1 VNTARQDCPTVYV
14 SGNITTNVIH
24 VKKRSKNMDACF
36 HKDYS
41 RHMAHLIQAV
51 TIPWYNACA
60 DYAIQL
66 ARGLKSTGH
75 RVTVTGGPDT
85 PAIGKAREYGIDVF
99 APGDPGSA
107 NPVALIRLAGAY
119 RSYARETGA
128 TAVNAHHGRDHLV
141 WAAALAN
148 TGIPLLRTSGNQ
160 IPPKVHPGTRLIQS
174 RTSGIIAS
182 CGTVRSYYAE
192 GFGIDPGDI
201 PVVNGGVD
209 GVLFS
214 PANRNRELRRTFGI
228 PDDAFVF
235 GIIGRFSPVK
245 GHRFFFEAASR
256 AARTRPHLRFLA
268 AGWDAQ
274 LSGRDIENMAVKAG
288 IIERTCFPGRS
299 SDVRKLI
306 GAVDVGVVASV
317 GSETVCRIALEYM
330 AMGVPVIAAG
340 TNVVPE
346 LVPDGV
352 AGIIVPPGDPDALA
366 DAMERLA
373 DSPETAAEL
382 GANGRALVERD
393 YTLERFAMKTLEA
406 YGSMSIH
413 VR

>member
-1 VNTARQDCPTVYV
+1 
-14 SGNITTNVIH
+14 
-24 VKKRSKNMDACF
+24 
-36 HKDYS
+36 
-41 RHMAHLIQAV
+41 MAHFIQAV

-66 ARGLKSTGH
+66 ARGLKSMGH
-75 RVTVTGGPDT
+75 RVTVAGGPGT

-99 APGDPGSA
+99 TPGDPGSA

-119 RSYARETGA
+119 RSFARKTGV
-128 TAVNAHHGRDHLV
+128 TAVNVHHGRDHLV
-141 WAAALAN
+141 WTAALAN
-148 TGIPLLRTSGNQ
+148 TGIPLVRTSGNQ

-182 CGTVRSYYAE
+182 CLTVRSYYSK
-192 GFGIDPGDI
+192 GFGIDPDDI
-201 PVVNGGVD
+201 AVINGGVD
-209 GVLFS
+209 IGMFS
-214 PANRNRELRRTFGI
+214 PAHRNREARRALGI
-228 PDDAFVF
+228 PDDTFVF

-245 GHRFFFEAASR
+245 GHRFFFEAASL
-256 AARTRPHLRFLA
+256 AARQRPRLRFLV

-274 LSGRDIENMAVKAG
+274 LSDRDIENMAVKAE
-288 IIERTCFPGRS
+288 IIERTYFPGRS
-299 SDVRKLI
+299 KDVRELI
-306 GAVDVGVVASV
+306 GAVDAGVVASV

-330 AMGVPVIAAG
+330 AMGVPVIAAK

-352 AGIIVPPGDPDALA
+352 AGIIVPPGDANALA
-366 DAMERLA
+366 EAMEHLA

-382 GANGRALVERD
+382 GANGRARVERD

-406 YGSMSIH
+406 YGSM
-413 VR
+413 